1 MPEINNKPIPGF
13 ESARD
18 LIGYCELHCETPRAA
33 FSGSQI
39 KWMHE
44 LAGKPTPDIRDDSF
58 ISMHEDM
65 KELCKLAREKLKE
78 K

>member
-1 MPEINNKPIPGF
+1 M
-13 ESARD
+13 
-18 LIGYCELHCETPRAA
+18 HCETPRAA

-65 KELCKLAREKLKE
+65 KELCKLAREKLK
-78 K
+78 